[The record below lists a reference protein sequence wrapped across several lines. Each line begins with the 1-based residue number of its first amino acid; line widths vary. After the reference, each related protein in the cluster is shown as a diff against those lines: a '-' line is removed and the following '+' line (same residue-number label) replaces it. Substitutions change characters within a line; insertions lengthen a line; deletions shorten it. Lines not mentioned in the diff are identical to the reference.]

1 MSWGRKIALASES
14 FLASYIGCKVA
25 EMGGNE
31 ADVAV
36 AVSLA
41 LSYLLPHLG
50 GIGGD
55 FLALVDD
62 GNRIRA
68 VMGLGWAP
76 SGIGERPPRFGLR
89 SAVVPGM
96 PAGLA
101 ELHKAYGSIEW
112 GRLVEAVVELLEE
125 RAVIHPSFAE
135 ALSGARLEGPGKE
148 IYEALPR
155 TPGAP
160 YRIEPLISLYRE
172 MAGHGPYY
180 FYEAM
185 AQSLSGDYFSADD
198 FRQYRAKVEDPISL
212 EYRGWA
218 IYEAPPPSLGF
229 AVLLTLS
236 LSANSLPKSPF
247 SRQRIRTVISAARKA
262 HWARDK
268 YLGDVE
274 VPVKELLTGRLELGE
289 AEAPTPTPGTTYFAV
304 VGKEMAISAIQS
316 LYYSFGSGYVDRLG
330 VVLNNRAS
338 DFTAGPNAPAPRKR
352 PAHTLSAVLAVNGG
366 DRLVLGASA
375 GHYRPVIYAQLIQNF
390 LDYGLEIRRAVWAP
404 RFIWIGG
411 WRAVAET
418 GYEAGDGVE
427 IVEYPSRLGVA
438 AAAIKSRGALAAVAD
453 IRGDG
458 ASMAI

>member
-31 ADVAV
+31 ADVAT

-62 GNRIRA
+62 GNKVRA

-76 SGIGERPPRFGLR
+76 SGVGERPPRFGLR
-89 SAVVPGM
+89 SAVVPGIA
-96 PAGLA
+96 AGLA
-101 ELHKAYGSIEW
+101 ELHRAYGSMEW
-112 GRLVEAVVELLEE
+112 RRLVEVVVKLLEE
-125 RAVIHPSFAE
+125 RAVMHPSFAE
-135 ALSGARLEGPGKE
+135 ALSRARLEGPGRD
-148 IYEALPR
+148 IYEALPK

-172 MAGHGPYY
+172 MADRGPYY

-198 FRQYRAKVEDPISL
+198 FMQYRAKVEEPISL
-212 EYRGWA
+212 EYRGWT

-236 LSANSLPKSPF
+236 LSADSLPKSPF
-247 SRQRIRTVISAARKA
+247 SRQRIRAVISAARKA

-268 YLGDVE
+268 YLGDGE
-274 VPVKELLTGRLELGE
+274 VPVRELLAGKLELGE
-289 AEAPTPTPGTTYFAV
+289 ADAPTPTPRHHLFRSDGRWD
-304 VGKEMAISAIQS
+304 GH
-316 LYYSFGSGYVDRLG
+316 LGYTKPLLQLWVRL
-330 VVLNNRAS
+330 
-338 DFTAGPNAPAPRKR
+338 
-352 PAHTLSAVLAVNGG
+352 
-366 DRLVLGASA
+366 
-375 GHYRPVIYAQLIQNF
+375 
-390 LDYGLEIRRAVWAP
+390 
-404 RFIWIGG
+404 
-411 WRAVAET
+411 
-418 GYEAGDGVE
+418 
-427 IVEYPSRLGVA
+427 
-438 AAAIKSRGALAAVAD
+438 RG
-453 IRGDG
+453 
-458 ASMAI
+458 